1 VREDEQQ
8 RNADGPQIHAS
19 SIFEGSFTVFE
30 EGWMNQR
37 LKYALLVL
45 ACALGSDAWA
55 QTGPYPNKPV
65 KLVVPAPAGGP
76 TDVLGRILGQKMAE
90 SMGQPIV
97 VENRPGANQI
107 IGTDFVAKS
116 APDGYT
122 LLMVVDS
129 TMTMH
134 PFAYKK
140 LPYDPFKDFVQ
151 ITTIANSYVVIMSTS
166 SLPVDSV
173 ADLISRAKT
182 QPGTVSVATG
192 TLTTQVIA
200 ERFASLAG
208 IKLLHVPYKGSA
220 AVAQAVLAGDVNMA
234 ADGVSAYRSN
244 IGKGRFKILATTGT
258 RRPALIADVPT
269 FAELGFPGFEGGV
282 WLGMAAPAGTPMPI
296 VNRLSEEV
304 GRILAMRDVLERFEA
319 FGLEAIPST
328 PAKTAEFVRS
338 EADKWSKTIRD
349 AGISIE

>member
-1 VREDEQQ
+1 
-8 RNADGPQIHAS
+8 
-19 SIFEGSFTVFE
+19 
-30 EGWMNQR
+30 MNR
-37 LKYALLVL
+37 LKWLLL
-45 ACALGSDAWA
+45 ALGFSTALAHA
-55 QTGPYPNKPV
+55 QAQYPTRTV
-65 KLVVPAPAGGP
+65 RLVVPAPAGGP
-76 TDVLGRILGQKMAE
+76 TDVLARIIGQKMSE
-90 SMGQPIV
+90 SMAQPVIID
-97 VENRPGANQI
+97 NRPGANQI
-107 IGTDFVAKS
+107 IGTDHVAKS

-134 PFAYKK
+134 PYAYKS
-140 LPYDPFKDFVQ
+140 LPYDPFRDFVQ
-151 ITTIANSYVVIMSTS
+151 VTTIANSYVVIMTTA

-173 ADLISRAKT
+173 KDLIAQAKA
-182 QPGTVSVATG
+182 QPGRISMATG
-192 TLTTQVIA
+192 TLTTQVIS

-208 IKLLHVPYKGSA
+208 IKLLPVPYKGSA

-258 RRPALIADVPT
+258 KRASLIPDVPT
-269 FAELGFPGFEGGV
+269 FAELGYPGFENGV

-296 VNRLSEEV
+296 VNRLAEEV
-304 GRILAMRDVLERFEA
+304 GRILAMRDVLERFDA

-338 EADKWSKTIRD
+338 EADKWSKTIKD
-349 AGISIE
+349 AGITIE

>member
-1 VREDEQQ
+1 
-8 RNADGPQIHAS
+8 
-19 SIFEGSFTVFE
+19 
-30 EGWMNQR
+30 MNKR
-37 LKYALLVL
+37 LKWLLLLL
-45 ACALGSDAWA
+45 ACVSGSNAWA
-55 QTGPYPNKPV
+55 QTGPYPARTV

-76 TDVLGRILGQKMAE
+76 TDVLARIVGQKMSE
-90 SMGQPIV
+90 SMGQPVV

-107 IGTDFVAKS
+107 IGTDYVAKA

-140 LPYDPFKDFVQ
+140 LPYDPFKDFAP
-151 ITTIANSYVVIMSTS
+151 ISTIANSYVVLMSTS
-166 SLPVDSV
+166 SLPAESLN
-173 ADLISRAKT
+173 DLISQAKS
-182 QPGTVSVATG
+182 QPGKISVASG
-192 TLTTQVIA
+192 TLGTQVIA

-220 AVAQAVLAGDVNMA
+220 AVAQAVLAGDVNLA
-234 ADGVSAYRSN
+234 ADGFSAYRGSV
-244 IGKGRFKILATTGT
+244 GKGRFKILATTGT
-258 RRPALIADVPT
+258 RRAAAIPEVPT
-269 FAELGFPGFEGGV
+269 FAELGFPGFDNGV
-282 WLGMAAPAGTPMPI
+282 WLGMAAPAGTPIPI

-304 GRILAMRDVLERFEA
+304 GKILAMRDVLERFDA
-319 FGLEAIPST
+319 FGLEPMPST
-328 PAKTAEFVRS
+328 PAKTAEFIRS